1 MYYTNSRVLIKS
13 TRVFFGVSHMKS
25 RLLIFTI
32 IIAVIISILILPAA
46 ADNHVIDI
54 SRPEGNEVVTKEIF
68 SIFGTCVYDETTIS
82 FEYYDEEIG
91 DYKPLKATDGKSTF
105 KVGNGKMFGKD
116 IKLKMGL
123 NDIKITAY
131 TNTKESKDEPEEF
144 YFTITLVED
153 KKNSN
158 WFQDAINWIKDGGKD
173 ESSEK
178 KE

>member
-1 MYYTNSRVLIKS
+1 
-13 TRVFFGVSHMKS
+13 MKS

-32 IIAVIISILILPAA
+32 IIAVALSILILPAT

-82 FEYYDEEIG
+82 FEYFDEEAD

-105 KVGNGKMFGKD
+105 KVGSGKMFGKD
-116 IKLKMGL
+116 IKLKKGE
-123 NDIKITAY
+123 NVIKITAY
-131 TNTKESKDEPEEF
+131 TNTKESKEDPQILD
-144 YFTITLVED
+144 FTITFVED

-158 WFQDAINWIKDGGKD
+158 WLQDAINWIQDGGKDDRKD

-178 KE
+178 KD

>member
-1 MYYTNSRVLIKS
+1 MN
-13 TRVFFGVSHMKS
+13 HMKS
-25 RLLIFTI
+25 KLLIFTI
-32 IIAVIISILILPAA
+32 IIAVMLSILILPAA

-82 FEYYDEEIG
+82 FEYLDEAGE
-91 DYKPLKATDGKSTF
+91 YKPLKATDGNSTF
-105 KVGNGKMFGKD
+105 KVGSGKMFGKD
-116 IKLKMGL
+116 IKLKKGE
-123 NDIKITAY
+123 NVIKITAY
-131 TNTKESKDEPEEF
+131 TNTKESKEDPEILD
-144 YFTITLVED
+144 FTITFVED

-178 KE
+178 KD